1 MRVLLLD
8 SGGHFLD
15 FALQCVH
22 AGHQVKWYTTPLK
35 NGESN
40 TIGDGLI
47 EKVKDWRKWMG
58 WGDLICLSDND
69 KFMVAMEPFR
79 KLGYPIFGCNCAGAE
94 MELNRTIGQKILKDA
109 GVKIMDY
116 KTFTS
121 PVDAEAFVRKN
132 MKRYVSKPNDDADKA
147 MSYVSKSPADM
158 IYMLKRWQK
167 NGSIKKSFILQ
178 EFIPGIEVAVGGW
191 FGPHGFSD
199 AININFEHKKLM
211 NEELGV
217 NTGEMGTVIAY
228 VPAADK
234 LAKKVLYPVIDYLKS
249 INYTGYI
256 DVSVIID
263 AEGNPLPLEF
273 TCRPGWPHFQ
283 IISSLNNGD
292 PAMWMADLLNGYDT
306 LDVKEGVATG
316 VAITIPDFP
325 YNKADRTKIEGIPV
339 YCDQSTDIHPYEL
352 KAGIAPTVVGNKV
365 VDMPTWVSAGT
376 YLCVVT
382 GVAKTVSGS
391 ARKAYDAIKTI
402 EIPNS
407 PGYRTDIG
415 KRLQTQLPELH
426 KLGFC
431 KTINY

>member
-1 MRVLLLD
+1 MRILLLD

-15 FALQCVH
+15 FALQCIH
-22 AGHQVKWYTTPLK
+22 AGHLVKTYVTPQK
-35 NGESN
+35 NGERN
-40 TIGDGLI
+40 NIGDGLV
-47 EKVKDWRKWMG
+47 ERVKDWRKWIG

-69 KFMVAMEPFR
+69 KFMVAMEPYR

-94 MELNRTIGQKILKDA
+94 LELNRTLGQNILKDA

-116 KTFTS
+116 KTFNS
-121 PVDAEAFVRKN
+121 PADAEVFVRKT
-132 MKRYVSKPNDDADKA
+132 MKRYVSKPNDEANKD
-147 MSYVSKSPADM
+147 MSYVSKSPGDM
-158 IYMLKRWQK
+158 IYMLNRWRK
-167 NGSIKKSFILQ
+167 NGSIKNNFILQ

-191 FGPHGFSD
+191 FGPSGFSD
-199 AININFEHKKLM
+199 AININYEHKRLM
-211 NEELGV
+211 NGEIGV
-217 NTGEMGTVIAY
+217 NTGEMGTVISY
-228 VPAADK
+228 VNSSDK
-234 LAKKVLYPVIDYLKS
+234 LAKKVLYPVTDYLKS
-249 INYTGYI
+249 IGYTGYV

-263 AEGNPLPLEF
+263 EKGNPWPLEW
-273 TCRPGWPHFQ
+273 TTRPGWPHFQ

-292 PAMWMADLLNGYDT
+292 PAIWMADLLNGYDT
-306 LDVKEGVATG
+306 LDVKKGVSTG

-325 YNKADRTKIEGIPV
+325 YNKADRSKIEGIPV
-339 YCDQSTDIHPYEL
+339 YCDQRPDIHPYEL

-382 GVAKTVSGS
+382 GVADTVSAS
-391 ARKAYDAIKTI
+391 ARKAYETIKTI

-426 KLGFC
+426 KLGYC
-431 KTINY
+431 KEVIY

>member
-1 MRVLLLD
+1 MRILLID

-15 FALQCVH
+15 FALQCLH
-22 AGHQVKWYTTPLK
+22 AGHQVRHYITPDK
-35 NGESN
+35 RGERIQ
-40 TIGDGLI
+40 IGDGLV
-47 EKVKDWRKWMG
+47 ERVNDWRKWMG

-69 KFMVAMEPFR
+69 KFMVAMEPYR
-79 KLGYPIFGCNCAGAE
+79 KMGYPIFGCNSAGAE
-94 MELNRTIGQKILKDA
+94 LELNRTVGQKILKDA

-116 KTFTS
+116 KTFSS
-121 PVDAEAFVRKN
+121 PQDAEAYVRKT

-158 IYMLKRWQK
+158 IYMLNRWQK

-178 EFIPGIEVAVGGW
+178 EFTPGIEVAVGGW
-191 FGPHGFSD
+191 FGPNGFLD

-228 VPAADK
+228 VPFEDK
-234 LAKKVLYPVIDYLKS
+234 LAKKVLFPVADYLKS

-283 IISSLNNGD
+283 IISALNDGD
-292 PAMWMADLLNGYDT
+292 PAIWMADLLDGYDS
-306 LDVKEGVATG
+306 LEVKKGIATG
-316 VAITIPDFP
+316 VALTIPDFP
-325 YNKADRTKIEGIPV
+325 YNKVDPAKYTGIPV
-339 YCDQSTDIHPYEL
+339 YCDQNANVHPYEI
-352 KAGIAPTVVGNKV
+352 KAGIAPQVVGNKV
-365 VDMPTWVSAGT
+365 VDLPTWVSAGT

-382 GVAKTVSGS
+382 GVGKTVSQS
-391 ARKAYDAIKTI
+391 SKAAYETIKGI

-415 KRLQTQLPELH
+415 DRLKTQLPELH

>member
-1 MRVLLLD
+1 MRILLID

-22 AGHQVKWYTTPLK
+22 AGHQVKWYITPCK
-35 NGESN
+35 GERN

-47 EKVKDWRKWMG
+47 ERVNDWRKWMG

-69 KFMVAMEPFR
+69 KFMTAMEPFR
-79 KLGYPIFGCNCAGAE
+79 KLGYPIFGCNIAGAE
-94 MELNRTIGQKILKDA
+94 MELNRIVGQKILKDA

-116 KTFTS
+116 KDFS
-121 PVDAEAFVRKN
+121 SCADAEAFVRKN

-158 IYMLKRWQK
+158 IYMLRRWQK
-167 NGSIKKSFILQ
+167 NGAMKKSFILQ
-178 EFIPGIEVAVGGW
+178 EFTPGIEVAVGGW
-191 FGPHGFSD
+191 FGPNGFLE

-211 NEELGV
+211 NDELGV

-228 VPAADK
+228 VPSNDK
-234 LAKKVLYPVIDYLKS
+234 LAKKVLYPVSEYLHS
-249 INYTGYI
+249 IGYTGYV

-263 AEGNPLPLEF
+263 AKGNPLPLEF

-283 IISSLNNGD
+283 IISALNDGD
-292 PAMWMADLLNGYDT
+292 PAEWMADMLDGYDS
-306 LDVKEGVATG
+306 LVVKKGVSTG

-325 YNKADRTKIEGIPV
+325 YNRSDATKLNGIPV
-339 YCDQSTDIHPYEL
+339 YCDQNKDIHPYEV
-352 KAGIAPTVVGNKV
+352 KAGIAPTIVDDKV
-365 VDMPTWVSAGT
+365 MDLPTWVSAGT
-376 YLCVVT
+376 YLCIVT
-382 GVAKTVSGS
+382 GVGNTVSAS
-391 ARKAYDAIKTI
+391 AKKAYETIKTI

-415 KRLQTQLPELH
+415 KRLKTQLPELH
-426 KLGFC
+426 KLGYC
-431 KTINY
+431 TSINY